1 MRTWRPTVSGPLS
14 SSELEGVLDDALRV
28 LEEIGIECHHV
39 EVRRRLAEWEGTAL
53 ADGRVRFA
61 SDAAREHLEAK
72 REARGKPA
80 REDDAKLT
88 MGGCWAGLNYC
99 DPETQEIRAA
109 TSAEV
114 AQMVRF
120 WDARGLTGV
129 VPLQPGDVPPELVA
143 LTAEHLGI
151 TNSRGMGGSLPVTD
165 PEEIRLLIELNLA
178 AGRRYRLM
186 QQTGISPLRFNDEGL
201 EVALRSFDNP
211 DVEVGLG
218 GYIPTAGATC
228 PLDPKAALVQS
239 TAETLAHDILCTV
252 LGSQGGGLGL
262 RIEPFD
268 FQYSTIVFGSP
279 EWCLYDVLV
288 VQMSEFLS
296 GHRVRHGKFRSVAKH
311 PDTQA
316 ACERTGSVLWQALLG
331 ARGFGG
337 VGQLSVDEV
346 FSPQQV
352 IIDGEIL
359 RYVERLVKGL
369 ELDSG
374 PADPIELIREG
385 VEQGHFLTV
394 EDTVARY
401 RDFHH
406 FPDLFRHWNAGRWR
420 AEGAPSILSEAWDRA
435 KAEIASS
442 TFTLP
447 DEERREVDRVFAK
460 AVKYV
465 QGR

>member
-1 MRTWRPTVSGPLS
+1 MKTWRPGISGPLS
-14 SSELEGVLDDALRV
+14 ASELASVLDDALRV
-28 LEEIGIECHHV
+28 LAEIGIECHHT
-39 EVRRRLAEWEGTAL
+39 EVRRRLAEWKGTAL

-61 SDAAREHLEAK
+61 AHAVREHIEAK
-72 REARGKPA
+72 REALIKPD
-80 REDDAKLT
+80 EEHEVELT

-99 DPETQEIRAA
+99 DPETQEIRAG

-114 AQMVRF
+114 AQMARF

-143 LTAEHLGI
+143 LTAEHIGI
-151 TNSRGMGGSLPVTD
+151 TESRGMGGSLPVTD
-165 PEEIRLLIELNLA
+165 PEEIRLLIEMNLA

-201 EVALRSFDNP
+201 EVALGFFDNP
-211 DVEVGLG
+211 DVEAGLG
-218 GYIPTAGATC
+218 GFIPTAGATC

-239 TAETLAHDILCTV
+239 TAEALAHDILCTV
-252 LGSQGGGLGL
+252 LQRSGGGFGL

-268 FQYSTIVFGSP
+268 FQYSTVVFGSP

-288 VQMSEFLS
+288 LQMSAFLS
-296 GHRVRHGKFRSVAKH
+296 RYPIRHGKFRSVAKH
-311 PDTQA
+311 PDAQA

-359 RYVERLVKGL
+359 RYVERLMKGL
-369 ELDSG
+369 DLGRG
-374 PADPIELIREG
+374 PADSVGLIREG
-385 VEQGHFLTV
+385 VEQGHFLAV
-394 EDTVARY
+394 KDTVARY
-401 RDFHH
+401 RDFYR

-420 AEGAPSILSEAWDRA
+420 VEGAPSILSEAWDRA
-435 KAEIASS
+435 KAKIAES

-447 DEERREVDRVFAK
+447 ADQRKEVDRIFEK
-460 AVKYV
+460 AVGYV
-465 QGR
+465 RDR